1 MPQGRIRRHRFAGKK
16 RNNKGGA
23 VTESEK
29 RSRRRMEEPS
39 RDKEEDEDTRTRTS
53 LGMRG
58 TNCRK
63 GEQEWRTVGMFNDRE
78 LQVMASN
85 AAYLTP
91 PLYPIARNN
100 LCVPVNVF
108 LSSLAKAIR
117 RETGLNRANNKCE
130 PLYVSVR

>member
-1 MPQGRIRRHRFAGKK
+1 MESQGRIRRHRFEGKK

-23 VTESEK
+23 VTESGK
-29 RSRRRMEEPS
+29 RRGRRMEELS
-39 RDKEEDEDTRTRTS
+39 RDKEEDENARTRTS

-63 GEQEWRTVGMFNDRE
+63 GGGQGWRTVGMFNDRE

-91 PLYPIARNN
+91 PPYPIARNN
-100 LCVPVNVF
+100 LCVPVSIF
-108 LSSLAKAIR
+108 LSFWQKLLA
-117 RETGLNRANNKCE
+117 
-130 PLYVSVR
+130 VRQI